1 MTAAEARMKAL
12 GYQPPELQMPELTES
27 ERAAFSCLTLGQRIR
42 YHAQRQREWNTEIDG
57 QNTAAD
63 AVQP

>member
-1 MTAAEARMKAL
+1 MKAL
-12 GYQPPELQMPELTES
+12 GYQSPELQMRELTES
-27 ERAAFSCLTLGQRIR
+27 ERAALPGLTLGQRIR

-57 QNTAAD
+57 QNTAAG